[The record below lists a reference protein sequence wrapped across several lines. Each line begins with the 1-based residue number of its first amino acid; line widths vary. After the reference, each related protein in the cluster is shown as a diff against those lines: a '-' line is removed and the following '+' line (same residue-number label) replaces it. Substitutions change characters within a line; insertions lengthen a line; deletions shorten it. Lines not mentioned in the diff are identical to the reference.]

1 MKNYAVKKNEFEKVL
16 MQLPSGNRF
25 KFFFLFVL
33 LSFIFWFST
42 KLSNTY
48 QIEQSYS
55 IHWKNIPKGII
66 IDNDSSELGLS
77 ITASGIEI
85 LWYRLFKNK
94 ISLVLDENIFIGKEA
109 FASIDNER
117 FNIQQ
122 QLFDNTILNQITTP
136 VMKIAYARLGVK
148 KVKISSEPTLK
159 FRAGY
164 LSDSP
169 LTIYPDSL
177 LVWGSQDVLDTLTR
191 VKTVSFVMEDI
202 FESFKKAIVLENL
215 TNLRYDIKEVNIK
228 QEISRYSEKEFIL
241 PIEIINIPKSVRV
254 KLFPPTAN
262 VKATMPL
269 TLLNGF
275 NVKDFMLVVDYEL
288 ILKNELTHLP
298 IRLVKQPSQVKK
310 VIWEPKTVNYLIRK

>member
-1 MKNYAVKKNEFEKVL
+1 MQLKKNEFEKVL
-16 MQLPSGNRF
+16 RQLPTKDRF
-25 KFFFLFVL
+25 KFFFLFIL

-48 QIEQSYS
+48 QIEQSFS
-55 IHWKNIPKGII
+55 IHWNNIPKGIVL
-66 IDNDSSELGLS
+66 NHDSSELVLS

-94 ISLVLDENIFIGKEA
+94 INLVLNKNIFIGKEA
-109 FASIDNER
+109 FVSIDNER

-136 VMKIAYARLGVK
+136 VIKITYARLGVK
-148 KVKISSEPTLK
+148 KVKITSDPILK

-169 LTIYPDSL
+169 LTISPDSL
-177 LVWGSQDVLDTLTR
+177 LVRGSQDVLDTLTI
-191 VKTVSFVMEDI
+191 VKTVSFIMENV
-202 FESFKKAIVLENL
+202 FESFQKVIALENL
-215 TNLRYDIKEVNIK
+215 TNLQFDIHEVNIK
-228 QEISRYSEKEFIL
+228 QEVSRYSEKQFIL
-241 PIEIINIPKSVRV
+241 PIEIINIPKSVKV
-254 KLFPPTAN
+254 KLFPPTGTL
-262 VKATMPL
+262 KATMPL

-275 NVKDFMLVVDYEL
+275 NARDFMLVVDYEL

>member
-1 MKNYAVKKNEFEKVL
+1 MQLKKNEFEKVL
-16 MQLPSGNRF
+16 RQLPTKDRF
-25 KFFFLFVL
+25 KFFFLFIL

-48 QIEQSYS
+48 QIEQSFS
-55 IHWKNIPKGII
+55 IHWNNIPKGIVL
-66 IDNDSSELGLS
+66 NHDSSELVLS

-94 ISLVLDENIFIGKEA
+94 INLVLNKNIFIGKEA
-109 FASIDNER
+109 FVSIDNER

-136 VMKIAYARLGVK
+136 VIKITYARLGVK
-148 KVKISSEPTLK
+148 KVKITSDPILK

-169 LTIYPDSL
+169 LKISPDSL
-177 LVWGSQDVLDTLTR
+177 LVRGSQDILDTLTI
-191 VKTVSFVMEDI
+191 VKTVSFIMENV
-202 FESFKKAIVLENL
+202 FESFQKVIALENL
-215 TNLRYDIKEVNIK
+215 TNLQFDIQEVNIK
-228 QEISRYSEKEFIL
+228 QEVSRYSEKQFIL
-241 PIEIINIPKSVRV
+241 PIEIINIPKSVKV
-254 KLFPPTAN
+254 KLFPPTGTL
-262 VKATMPL
+262 KATMPL

-275 NVKDFMLVVDYEL
+275 NARDFMLVVDYEL

>member
-1 MKNYAVKKNEFEKVL
+1 MQLKKNEFEKVL
-16 MQLPSGNRF
+16 RLLPSKERF

-48 QIEQSYS
+48 QIEQSFS
-55 IHWKNIPKGII
+55 IHWKNIPKGIV

-136 VMKIAYARLGVK
+136 VIKIAYARLGVR
-148 KVKISSEPTLK
+148 KVKITSEPILK

-169 LTIYPDSL
+169 LTISPDSL
-177 LVWGSQDVLDTLTR
+177 LVRGSQDVLDTLTI
-191 VKTVSFVMEDI
+191 VKTVSFIMEDV
-202 FESFKKAIVLENL
+202 FESFQKVIALEDL
-215 TNLRYDIKEVNIK
+215 TNLQFDIKEVNIK
-228 QEISRYSEKEFIL
+228 QEVSRYSEKQFIL
-241 PIEIINIPKSVRV
+241 PIEIINIPKSVKV
-254 KLFPPTAN
+254 KLFPPTGTL
-262 VKATMPL
+262 KATMPL

-275 NVKDFMLVVDYEL
+275 NARDFMLVVDYEL

>member
-1 MKNYAVKKNEFEKVL
+1 MQLKKNEFEKVL
-16 MQLPSGNRF
+16 RQLPTKGRF
-25 KFFFLFVL
+25 KFFFLFIL

-48 QIEQSYS
+48 QIEQSFS
-55 IHWKNIPKGII
+55 IHWNNIPKGIVL
-66 IDNDSSELGLS
+66 NHDSSELGLS

-94 ISLVLDENIFIGKEA
+94 INLVINKNIFIGKEA
-109 FASIDNER
+109 HVSIDNER

-136 VMKIAYARLGVK
+136 VIKITYARLGVK
-148 KVKISSEPTLK
+148 KVKITSDPILK

-169 LTIYPDSL
+169 LTISPDSL
-177 LVWGSQDVLDTLTR
+177 LVRGSQDVLDTLTI
-191 VKTVSFVMEDI
+191 VKTVSFIMEDV
-202 FESFKKAIVLENL
+202 FESFQKVIALEDL
-215 TNLRYDIKEVNIK
+215 TNLQFDIKEVNIK
-228 QEISRYSEKEFIL
+228 QEVSRYSEKQFIL
-241 PIEIINIPKSVRV
+241 PIEIINIPKSVKV
-254 KLFPPTAN
+254 KLFPPTGTL
-262 VKATMPL
+262 KATMPL

-275 NVKDFMLVVDYEL
+275 NARDFMLVVDYEL

>member
-1 MKNYAVKKNEFEKVL
+1 MQLKKNEFKKVL
-16 MQLPSGNRF
+16 RQLPSKDRF

-48 QIEQSYS
+48 QIEQSFS
-55 IHWKNIPKGII
+55 IHWNNIPKGIVL
-66 IDNDSSELGLS
+66 NHDSSELGLS

-94 ISLVLDENIFIGKEA
+94 INLVLNKDIFIGKEA
-109 FASIDNER
+109 FISIDNER

-122 QLFDNTILNQITTP
+122 QLLDNTILNQIITP
-136 VMKIAYARLGVK
+136 VIKIAYVRLGVK

-169 LTIYPDSL
+169 PTIDPDSL
-177 LVWGSQDVLDTLTR
+177 LVRGSQDILDTLTM
-191 VKTVSFVMEDI
+191 VKTVSFNMEDV
-202 FESFKKAIVLENL
+202 FESFQKVIALENL
-215 TNLRYDIKEVNIK
+215 TNLQYDLQEVNIK
-228 QEISRYSEKEFIL
+228 QEISRYSEKEFVL

-254 KLFPPTAN
+254 KLFPPMAN
-262 VKATMPL
+262 LKATMPL
-269 TLLNGF
+269 TLLNGL

-288 ILKNELTHLP
+288 ILKNELIHLP

>member
-1 MKNYAVKKNEFEKVL
+1 MQLKKNEFEKVL
-16 MQLPSGNRF
+16 RLLPSKERF

-94 ISLVLDENIFIGKEA
+94 INLVLNKNIFIGKEA
-109 FASIDNER
+109 FVSIDNER

-122 QLFDNTILNQITTP
+122 QLFDNTILNQITTS
-136 VMKIAYARLGVK
+136 VIKITYARLGVK
-148 KVKISSEPTLK
+148 KVKITSDPILK

-169 LTIYPDSL
+169 LTISPDSL
-177 LVWGSQDVLDTLTR
+177 LVRGSQDVLDTLTI
-191 VKTVSFVMEDI
+191 VKTVSFIMENV
-202 FESFKKAIVLENL
+202 FESFQKVIALENL
-215 TNLRYDIKEVNIK
+215 TNLQFDIHEVNIK
-228 QEISRYSEKEFIL
+228 QEVSRYSEKQFIL
-241 PIEIINIPKSVRV
+241 PIEIINIPKSVKV
-254 KLFPPTAN
+254 KLFPPTGTL
-262 VKATMPL
+262 KATMPL

-275 NVKDFMLVVDYEL
+275 NARDFMLVVDYEL

>member
-1 MKNYAVKKNEFEKVL
+1 MQLKKNEFEKVL
-16 MQLPSGNRF
+16 RQLPTKDRF
-25 KFFFLFVL
+25 KFFFLFIL

-48 QIEQSYS
+48 QIEQSFS
-55 IHWKNIPKGII
+55 IHWNNIPKGIVL
-66 IDNDSSELGLS
+66 NHDSSELVLS

-94 ISLVLDENIFIGKEA
+94 INLVLNKNIFIGKEA
-109 FASIDNER
+109 FVSIDNER

-136 VMKIAYARLGVK
+136 VIKITYARLGVK
-148 KVKISSEPTLK
+148 KVKITSDPILK

-169 LTIYPDSL
+169 LVISPDSL
-177 LVWGSQDVLDTLTR
+177 LVIGSQDVLDTLTI
-191 VKTVSFVMEDI
+191 VKTVSFIMENV
-202 FESFKKAIVLENL
+202 FESFQKVIALENL
-215 TNLRYDIKEVNIK
+215 TNLQFDIQEVNIK
-228 QEISRYSEKEFIL
+228 QEVSRYSEKQFIL
-241 PIEIINIPKSVRV
+241 PIEIINIPKSVKV
-254 KLFPPTAN
+254 KLFPPTGTL
-262 VKATMPL
+262 KATMPL

-275 NVKDFMLVVDYEL
+275 NARDFMLVVDYEL

>member
-1 MKNYAVKKNEFEKVL
+1 MQLKKNEFEKVL
-16 MQLPSGNRF
+16 RQLPTKDRF
-25 KFFFLFVL
+25 KFFFLFIL

-48 QIEQSYS
+48 QIEQSFS
-55 IHWKNIPKGII
+55 IHWNNIPKGIVL
-66 IDNDSSELGLS
+66 NHDSSELGLS

-94 ISLVLDENIFIGKEA
+94 INLVINKNIFIGKEA
-109 FASIDNER
+109 HVSIDNER

-136 VMKIAYARLGVK
+136 VIKITYARLGVK
-148 KVKISSEPTLK
+148 KVKITSDPILK

-169 LTIYPDSL
+169 LIISPDSL
-177 LVWGSQDVLDTLTR
+177 LVRGSQDVLDTLTI
-191 VKTVSFVMEDI
+191 VKTVSFIMENV
-202 FESFKKAIVLENL
+202 FESFQKVIALENL
-215 TNLRYDIKEVNIK
+215 TNLQFDIQEVNIK
-228 QEISRYSEKEFIL
+228 QEVSRYSEKQFIL
-241 PIEIINIPKSVRV
+241 PIEIINIPKSVKV
-254 KLFPPTAN
+254 KLFPPTGTL
-262 VKATMPL
+262 KATMPL

-275 NVKDFMLVVDYEL
+275 NARDFMLVVDYEL

>member
-1 MKNYAVKKNEFEKVL
+1 MQLKKNEFEKVL
-16 MQLPSGNRF
+16 RQLPTKDRF
-25 KFFFLFVL
+25 KFFFLFIL

-48 QIEQSYS
+48 QIEQSFS
-55 IHWKNIPKGII
+55 IHWNNIPKGIVL
-66 IDNDSSELGLS
+66 NHDSSELGLS

-94 ISLVLDENIFIGKEA
+94 INLVLNKNIFIGKEA
-109 FASIDNER
+109 FVSIDNER

-122 QLFDNTILNQITTP
+122 QLFDNTILNQITTS
-136 VMKIAYARLGVK
+136 VIKITYARLGVK
-148 KVKISSEPTLK
+148 KVKITSDPILK

-169 LTIYPDSL
+169 LTISPDSL
-177 LVWGSQDVLDTLTR
+177 LVRGSQDVLDTLTI
-191 VKTVSFVMEDI
+191 VKTVSFIMENV
-202 FESFKKAIVLENL
+202 FESFQKVIALENL
-215 TNLRYDIKEVNIK
+215 TNLQFDIHEVNIK
-228 QEISRYSEKEFIL
+228 QEVSRYSEKQFIL
-241 PIEIINIPKSVRV
+241 PIEIINIPKSVKV
-254 KLFPPTAN
+254 KLFPPTGTL
-262 VKATMPL
+262 KATMPL

-275 NVKDFMLVVDYEL
+275 NARDFMLVVDYEL

>member
-1 MKNYAVKKNEFEKVL
+1 MQLKKNEFEKVL
-16 MQLPSGNRF
+16 RQLPTKDRF
-25 KFFFLFVL
+25 KFFFLFIL

-48 QIEQSYS
+48 QIEQSFS
-55 IHWKNIPKGII
+55 IHWNNIPKGIVL
-66 IDNDSSELGLS
+66 NHDSSELVLS

-94 ISLVLDENIFIGKEA
+94 INLVLNKNIFIGKEA
-109 FASIDNER
+109 FVSIDNER

-136 VMKIAYARLGVK
+136 VIKITYARLGVK
-148 KVKISSEPTLK
+148 KVKITSDPILK

-169 LTIYPDSL
+169 LTISPDSL
-177 LVWGSQDVLDTLTR
+177 LVRGSQDVLDTLTI
-191 VKTVSFVMEDI
+191 VKTVSFIMENV
-202 FESFKKAIVLENL
+202 FESFQKVIALENL
-215 TNLRYDIKEVNIK
+215 TNLQFDIKEVNIK
-228 QEISRYSEKEFIL
+228 QEVSRYSEKQFIL
-241 PIEIINIPKSVRV
+241 PIEIINIPKSVKV
-254 KLFPPTAN
+254 KLFPPTGTL
-262 VKATMPL
+262 KATMPL

-275 NVKDFMLVVDYEL
+275 NARDFMLVVDYEL

>member
-1 MKNYAVKKNEFEKVL
+1 MQLKKNEFEKVL
-16 MQLPSGNRF
+16 RQLPTKDRF

-48 QIEQSYS
+48 QIEQSFS
-55 IHWKNIPKGII
+55 IHWNNIPKGIVL
-66 IDNDSSELGLS
+66 NHDSSELVLS

-94 ISLVLDENIFIGKEA
+94 INLVLNKNIFIGKEA
-109 FASIDNER
+109 FVSIDNER

-136 VMKIAYARLGVK
+136 VIKIAYARLGVR
-148 KVKISSEPTLK
+148 KVKITSEPILK

-169 LTIYPDSL
+169 LTISPDSL
-177 LVWGSQDVLDTLTR
+177 LVRGSQDVLDTLTI
-191 VKTVSFVMEDI
+191 VKTVSFIMEDV
-202 FESFKKAIVLENL
+202 FESFQKVIALENL
-215 TNLRYDIKEVNIK
+215 TNLQFDIKEVNIK
-228 QEISRYSEKEFIL
+228 QEVSRYSEKQFIL
-241 PIEIINIPKSVRV
+241 PIEIINIPKSVKV
-254 KLFPPTAN
+254 KLFPPTGTL
-262 VKATMPL
+262 KATMPL

-275 NVKDFMLVVDYEL
+275 NARDFMLVVDYEL

>member
-1 MKNYAVKKNEFEKVL
+1 MQLKKNEFEKVL
-16 MQLPSGNRF
+16 RQLPTKDRF
-25 KFFFLFVL
+25 KFFFLFIL

-48 QIEQSYS
+48 QIEQSFS
-55 IHWKNIPKGII
+55 IHWNNIPKGIVL
-66 IDNDSSELGLS
+66 NHDSSELVLS

-94 ISLVLDENIFIGKEA
+94 ISLVLNKNIFIGKEA
-109 FASIDNER
+109 FVSIDNER

-136 VMKIAYARLGVK
+136 VIKITYARLGVK
-148 KVKISSEPTLK
+148 KVKITSDPILK

-169 LTIYPDSL
+169 LTISPDSL
-177 LVWGSQDVLDTLTR
+177 LVRGSQDVLDTLTI
-191 VKTVSFVMEDI
+191 VKTVSFIMENV
-202 FESFKKAIVLENL
+202 FESFQKVIALENL
-215 TNLRYDIKEVNIK
+215 TNLQFDIQEVNIK
-228 QEISRYSEKEFIL
+228 QEVSRYSEKQFIL
-241 PIEIINIPKSVRV
+241 PIEIINIPKSVKV
-254 KLFPPTAN
+254 KLFPPTGTL
-262 VKATMPL
+262 KATMPL

-275 NVKDFMLVVDYEL
+275 NARDFMLVVDYEL

>member
-1 MKNYAVKKNEFEKVL
+1 MQLKKNEFEKVL
-16 MQLPSGNRF
+16 SQLPTKGRF

-48 QIEQSYS
+48 KIEQSFS
-55 IHWKNIPKGII
+55 IHWNNIPKGIVL
-66 IDNDSSELGLS
+66 NHDSSELVLS

-94 ISLVLDENIFIGKEA
+94 INLVLNKNIFIGKEA
-109 FASIDNER
+109 FVSIDNER

-136 VMKIAYARLGVK
+136 VIKITYARLGVK
-148 KVKISSEPTLK
+148 KVKITSDPILK

-169 LTIYPDSL
+169 LTISPDSL
-177 LVWGSQDVLDTLTR
+177 LVRGSQDVLDTLTI
-191 VKTVSFVMEDI
+191 VKTVSFIMEDV
-202 FESFKKAIVLENL
+202 FESFQKVIALEDL
-215 TNLRYDIKEVNIK
+215 TNLQFDIKEVNIK
-228 QEISRYSEKEFIL
+228 QEVSRYSEKQFIL
-241 PIEIINIPKSVRV
+241 PIEIINIPKSVKV
-254 KLFPPTAN
+254 KLFPPTGTL
-262 VKATMPL
+262 KATMPL

-275 NVKDFMLVVDYEL
+275 NARDFMLVVDYEL

>member
-1 MKNYAVKKNEFEKVL
+1 MQLKKNEFKKVL
-16 MQLPSGNRF
+16 RQLPSKDRF

-48 QIEQSYS
+48 QIEQSFS
-55 IHWKNIPKGII
+55 IHWNNIPKGIVL
-66 IDNDSSELGLS
+66 NHDSSELGLS

-94 ISLVLDENIFIGKEA
+94 INLVLNKDIFIGKEA
-109 FASIDNER
+109 FISIDNER

-122 QLFDNTILNQITTP
+122 QLLDNTILNQIITP
-136 VMKIAYARLGVK
+136 VIKIAYVRLGVK

-169 LTIYPDSL
+169 PTVDPDSL
-177 LVWGSQDVLDTLTR
+177 LVRGPQDILDTLTM
-191 VKTVSFVMEDI
+191 VKTVSFNMEDV
-202 FESFKKAIVLENL
+202 FESFQKVIVLENL
-215 TNLRYDIKEVNIK
+215 TNLQFDIQEVNIK
-228 QEISRYSEKEFIL
+228 QEISRYSEKEFVL

-254 KLFPPTAN
+254 KLFPPMAN
-262 VKATMPL
+262 LKATMPL
-269 TLLNGF
+269 TLLNGL

-288 ILKNELTHLP
+288 ILKNELIHLP

>member
-1 MKNYAVKKNEFEKVL
+1 MQLKKNKFEKVL
-16 MQLPSGNRF
+16 RQLPSKDRF

-48 QIEQSYS
+48 QIEQSFS
-55 IHWKNIPKGII
+55 IHWKNIPKGIVI
-66 IDNDSSELGLS
+66 NNDSSELGLS

-85 LWYRLFKNK
+85 LWYRLFKKKINLILNK
-94 ISLVLDENIFIGKEA
+94 KVFIAKEA
-109 FASIDNER
+109 FISIDNER

-122 QLFDNTILNQITTP
+122 QLFDNTILNQISTP
-136 VMKIAYARLGVK
+136 TIKIAYVRLGVK
-148 KVKISSEPTLK
+148 KVKIFSEPILK

-177 LVWGSQDVLDTLTR
+177 LVRGSQEVLDTLTG
-191 VKTVSFVMEDI
+191 VKTVFFIMEDV
-202 FESFKKAIVLENL
+202 FESFQKVIVLENL
-215 TNLRYDIKEVNIK
+215 TNLQYDIQEVNIK

-262 VKATMPL
+262 LKVTMPL
-269 TLLNGF
+269 ALLNGF

-298 IRLVKQPSQVKK
+298 TQLLKQPSQVKK

>member
-1 MKNYAVKKNEFEKVL
+1 MQLKKNEFEKVL
-16 MQLPSGNRF
+16 RQLPTKDRF
-25 KFFFLFVL
+25 KFFFLFIL

-48 QIEQSYS
+48 QIEQSFS
-55 IHWKNIPKGII
+55 IHWNNIPKGIVL
-66 IDNDSSELGLS
+66 NHDSSELVLS

-94 ISLVLDENIFIGKEA
+94 INLVLNKNIFIGKEA
-109 FASIDNER
+109 FVSIDDER

-136 VMKIAYARLGVK
+136 VIKITYARLGVK
-148 KVKISSEPTLK
+148 KVKITSDPILK

-169 LTIYPDSL
+169 LTISPDSL
-177 LVWGSQDVLDTLTR
+177 LVRGSQDVLDTLTI
-191 VKTVSFVMEDI
+191 VKTVSFIMENV
-202 FESFKKAIVLENL
+202 FESFQKVIALENL
-215 TNLRYDIKEVNIK
+215 TNLQFDIQEVNIK
-228 QEISRYSEKEFIL
+228 QEVSRYSEKQFIL
-241 PIEIINIPKSVRV
+241 PIEIINIPKSVKV
-254 KLFPPTAN
+254 KLFPPTGIL
-262 VKATMPL
+262 KATMPL

-275 NVKDFMLVVDYEL
+275 NARDFMLVVDYEL

-298 IRLVKQPSQVKK
+298 TRLVKQPSQVKK

>member
-1 MKNYAVKKNEFEKVL
+1 MQLKKNEFEKVL
-16 MQLPSGNRF
+16 RQLPTKDRF
-25 KFFFLFVL
+25 KFFFLFIL

-48 QIEQSYS
+48 QIEQSFS
-55 IHWKNIPKGII
+55 IHWNNIPKGIVL
-66 IDNDSSELGLS
+66 NHDSSELVLS

-94 ISLVLDENIFIGKEA
+94 INLVLNKNIFIGKEA
-109 FASIDNER
+109 FVSIDNER

-136 VMKIAYARLGVK
+136 VIKITYARLGVK
-148 KVKISSEPTLK
+148 KVKITSDPILK

-169 LTIYPDSL
+169 LVISPDSL
-177 LVWGSQDVLDTLTR
+177 LVRGSQDVLDTLTI
-191 VKTVSFVMEDI
+191 VKTVSFIMENV
-202 FESFKKAIVLENL
+202 FESFQKVIALENL
-215 TNLRYDIKEVNIK
+215 TNLQFDIQEVNIK
-228 QEISRYSEKEFIL
+228 QEVSRYSEKQFIL
-241 PIEIINIPKSVRV
+241 PIEIINIPKSVKV
-254 KLFPPTAN
+254 KLFPPTGTL
-262 VKATMPL
+262 KATMPL

-275 NVKDFMLVVDYEL
+275 NARDFMLVVDYEL

>member
-1 MKNYAVKKNEFEKVL
+1 MQLKKNEFEKVL
-16 MQLPSGNRF
+16 RQLPTKDRF
-25 KFFFLFVL
+25 KFFFLFIL

-48 QIEQSYS
+48 QIEQSFS
-55 IHWKNIPKGII
+55 IHWNNIPKGIVL
-66 IDNDSSELGLS
+66 NHDSSELGLS

-94 ISLVLDENIFIGKEA
+94 INLVLNKNIFIGKEA
-109 FASIDNER
+109 HVSIDNER

-136 VMKIAYARLGVK
+136 VIKIAYARLGVR
-148 KVKISSEPTLK
+148 KVKITSEPILK

-169 LTIYPDSL
+169 LTISPDSL
-177 LVWGSQDVLDTLTR
+177 LVRGSQDVLDTLTI
-191 VKTVSFVMEDI
+191 VKTVSFIMENV
-202 FESFKKAIVLENL
+202 FESFQKVIALENL
-215 TNLRYDIKEVNIK
+215 TNLQFDIQEVNIK
-228 QEISRYSEKEFIL
+228 QEVSRYSEKQFIL
-241 PIEIINIPKSVRV
+241 PIEIINIPKSVKV
-254 KLFPPTAN
+254 KLFPPTGTL
-262 VKATMPL
+262 KATMPL

-275 NVKDFMLVVDYEL
+275 NARDFMLVVDYEL

>member
-1 MKNYAVKKNEFEKVL
+1 MQLKKNEFEKVL
-16 MQLPSGNRF
+16 RQLPTKDRF
-25 KFFFLFVL
+25 KFFFLFIL

-48 QIEQSYS
+48 QIEQSFS
-55 IHWKNIPKGII
+55 IHWNNIPKGIVL
-66 IDNDSSELGLS
+66 NHDSSELGLS

-94 ISLVLDENIFIGKEA
+94 INLVLNKNIFIGKEA
-109 FASIDNER
+109 HVSIDNER

-136 VMKIAYARLGVK
+136 VIKITYARLGVK
-148 KVKISSEPTLK
+148 KVKITSDPILK

-169 LTIYPDSL
+169 LTISPDSL
-177 LVWGSQDVLDTLTR
+177 LVRGSQDVLDTLTI
-191 VKTVSFVMEDI
+191 VKTVSFIMENV
-202 FESFKKAIVLENL
+202 FESFQKVIALENL
-215 TNLRYDIKEVNIK
+215 TNLQFDIQEVNIK
-228 QEISRYSEKEFIL
+228 QEVSRYSEKQFIL
-241 PIEIINIPKSVRV
+241 PIEIINIPKSVKV
-254 KLFPPTAN
+254 KLFPPTGTL
-262 VKATMPL
+262 KATMPL

-275 NVKDFMLVVDYEL
+275 NARDFMLVVDYEL

>member
-1 MKNYAVKKNEFEKVL
+1 MQLKKNEFEKVL
-16 MQLPSGNRF
+16 RQLPTKDRF
-25 KFFFLFVL
+25 KFFFLFIL

-48 QIEQSYS
+48 QIEQSFS
-55 IHWKNIPKGII
+55 IHWNNIPKGIVL
-66 IDNDSSELGLS
+66 NHDSSELGLS

-94 ISLVLDENIFIGKEA
+94 INLVINKNIFIGKEA
-109 FASIDNER
+109 HVSIDNER

-136 VMKIAYARLGVK
+136 VIKIAYARLGVR
-148 KVKISSEPTLK
+148 KVKITSEPILK

-169 LTIYPDSL
+169 LTISPDSL
-177 LVWGSQDVLDTLTR
+177 LVRGSQDVLDTLTI
-191 VKTVSFVMEDI
+191 VKTVSFIMEDV
-202 FESFKKAIVLENL
+202 FESFQKVIALEDL
-215 TNLRYDIKEVNIK
+215 TNLQFDIKEVNIK
-228 QEISRYSEKEFIL
+228 QEVSRYSEKQFIL
-241 PIEIINIPKSVRV
+241 PIEIINIPKSVKV
-254 KLFPPTAN
+254 KLFPPTGTL
-262 VKATMPL
+262 KATMPL

-275 NVKDFMLVVDYEL
+275 NARDFMLVVDYEL

>member
-1 MKNYAVKKNEFEKVL
+1 MQLKKNEFEKVL
-16 MQLPSGNRF
+16 RLLPSKERF

-48 QIEQSYS
+48 QIEQSFS

-94 ISLVLDENIFIGKEA
+94 ISLVLNENIFIDKEA
-109 FASIDNER
+109 FVSIDNER

-136 VMKIAYARLGVK
+136 VIKITYARLGVK
-148 KVKISSEPTLK
+148 KVKITSDPILK

-169 LTIYPDSL
+169 LTISPDSL
-177 LVWGSQDVLDTLTR
+177 LVRGSQDVLDTLTI
-191 VKTVSFVMEDI
+191 VKTVSFIMENV
-202 FESFKKAIVLENL
+202 FESFQKVIALENL
-215 TNLRYDIKEVNIK
+215 TNLQFDIQEVNIK
-228 QEISRYSEKEFIL
+228 QEVSRYSEKQFIL
-241 PIEIINIPKSVRV
+241 PIEIINIPKSVKV
-254 KLFPPTAN
+254 KLFPPTGTL
-262 VKATMPL
+262 KATMPL

-275 NVKDFMLVVDYEL
+275 NARDFMLVVDYEL

>member
-1 MKNYAVKKNEFEKVL
+1 MQLKKNEFEKVL
-16 MQLPSGNRF
+16 RQLPTKDRF
-25 KFFFLFVL
+25 KFFFLFIL

-48 QIEQSYS
+48 QIEQSFS
-55 IHWKNIPKGII
+55 IHWNNIPKGIVL
-66 IDNDSSELGLS
+66 NHDSSELVLS

-94 ISLVLDENIFIGKEA
+94 INLVLNKNIFIGKEA
-109 FASIDNER
+109 HVSIDNER

-136 VMKIAYARLGVK
+136 VIKITYARLGVK
-148 KVKISSEPTLK
+148 KVKITSDPILK

-169 LTIYPDSL
+169 LTISPDSL
-177 LVWGSQDVLDTLTR
+177 LVRGSQDVLDTLTI
-191 VKTVSFVMEDI
+191 VKTVSFIMENV
-202 FESFKKAIVLENL
+202 FESFQKVIALENL
-215 TNLRYDIKEVNIK
+215 TNLQFDIQEVNIK
-228 QEISRYSEKEFIL
+228 QEVSRYSEKQFIL
-241 PIEIINIPKSVRV
+241 PIEIINIPKSVKV
-254 KLFPPTAN
+254 KLFPPTGTL
-262 VKATMPL
+262 KATMPL

-275 NVKDFMLVVDYEL
+275 NARDFMLVVDYEL

>member
-1 MKNYAVKKNEFEKVL
+1 MQLKKNEFEKVL
-16 MQLPSGNRF
+16 RQLPTKDRF

-48 QIEQSYS
+48 QIEQSFS
-55 IHWKNIPKGII
+55 IHWNNIPKGIVL
-66 IDNDSSELGLS
+66 NHDSSELGLS

-94 ISLVLDENIFIGKEA
+94 INLVLNKNIFIGKEA
-109 FASIDNER
+109 FVSIDNER

-136 VMKIAYARLGVK
+136 VIKITYARLGVK
-148 KVKISSEPTLK
+148 KVKITSEPILK

-169 LTIYPDSL
+169 LTISPDSL
-177 LVWGSQDVLDTLTR
+177 LVRGSQDVLDTLTI
-191 VKTVSFVMEDI
+191 VKTVSFIMEDV
-202 FESFKKAIVLENL
+202 FESFQKVIALENL
-215 TNLRYDIKEVNIK
+215 TNLQFDIQEVNIK
-228 QEISRYSEKEFIL
+228 QEVSRYSEKQFIL
-241 PIEIINIPKSVRV
+241 PIEIINIPKSVKV
-254 KLFPPTAN
+254 KLFPPTGTL
-262 VKATMPL
+262 KATMPL

-275 NVKDFMLVVDYEL
+275 NARDFMLVVDYEL

>member
-1 MKNYAVKKNEFEKVL
+1 MQLKKNEFEKVL
-16 MQLPSGNRF
+16 RQLPTKDRF
-25 KFFFLFVL
+25 KFFFLFIL

-48 QIEQSYS
+48 QIEQSFS
-55 IHWKNIPKGII
+55 IHWNNIPKGIVL
-66 IDNDSSELGLS
+66 NHDSSELVLS

-94 ISLVLDENIFIGKEA
+94 INLVINKNIFIGKEA
-109 FASIDNER
+109 FVSIDNER

-122 QLFDNTILNQITTP
+122 QLFDNTILNQITTS
-136 VMKIAYARLGVK
+136 VIKITYARLGVK
-148 KVKISSEPTLK
+148 KVKITSDPILK

-169 LTIYPDSL
+169 LTISPDSL
-177 LVWGSQDVLDTLTR
+177 LVRGSQDVLDTLTI
-191 VKTVSFVMEDI
+191 VKTVSFIMENV
-202 FESFKKAIVLENL
+202 FESFQKVIALENL
-215 TNLRYDIKEVNIK
+215 TNLQFDIQEVNIK
-228 QEISRYSEKEFIL
+228 QEVSRYSEKQFIL
-241 PIEIINIPKSVRV
+241 PIEIINIPKSVKV
-254 KLFPPTAN
+254 KLFPPTGTL
-262 VKATMPL
+262 KATMPL

-275 NVKDFMLVVDYEL
+275 NARDFMLVVDYEL

>member
-1 MKNYAVKKNEFEKVL
+1 MQLKKNEFEKIL
-16 MQLPSGNRF
+16 RQLPTKGRF
-25 KFFFLFVL
+25 KIFSLFVL

-48 QIEQSYS
+48 KIEQSFS
-55 IHWKNIPKGII
+55 IHWNNIPKGIVL
-66 IDNDSSELGLS
+66 NHDSSELGLS

-85 LWYRLFKNK
+85 LWYRLFKKK
-94 ISLVLDENIFIGKEA
+94 INLVLNKNVFIGKEA
-109 FASIDNER
+109 FVSIDNER

-136 VMKIAYARLGVK
+136 VIKIAYARLGVR
-148 KVKISSEPTLK
+148 KVKITSEPILK

-169 LTIYPDSL
+169 LTISPDSL
-177 LVWGSQDVLDTLTR
+177 LVRGSQDVLDTLTI
-191 VKTVSFVMEDI
+191 VKTVSFIMEDV
-202 FESFKKAIVLENL
+202 FESFQKVIALEDL
-215 TNLRYDIKEVNIK
+215 TNLQFDIKEVNIK
-228 QEISRYSEKEFIL
+228 QEVSRYSEKQFIL
-241 PIEIINIPKSVRV
+241 PIEIINIPKSVKV
-254 KLFPPTAN
+254 KLFPPTGTL
-262 VKATMPL
+262 KATMPL

-275 NVKDFMLVVDYEL
+275 NARDFMLVVDYEL

>member
-1 MKNYAVKKNEFEKVL
+1 MQLKKNEFEKVL
-16 MQLPSGNRF
+16 RQLPTKDRF
-25 KFFFLFVL
+25 KFFFLFIL

-48 QIEQSYS
+48 QIEQSFS
-55 IHWKNIPKGII
+55 IHWNNIPKGIVL
-66 IDNDSSELGLS
+66 NHDSSELVLS

-94 ISLVLDENIFIGKEA
+94 INLVLNKNIFIGKEA
-109 FASIDNER
+109 FVSIDNER

-136 VMKIAYARLGVK
+136 VIKITYARLGVK
-148 KVKISSEPTLK
+148 KVKITSDPILK

-169 LTIYPDSL
+169 LTISPDSL
-177 LVWGSQDVLDTLTR
+177 LVRGSQDVLDTLTI
-191 VKTVSFVMEDI
+191 VKTVSFIMENV
-202 FESFKKAIVLENL
+202 FESFQKVIALENL
-215 TNLRYDIKEVNIK
+215 TNLQFDIQEVNIN
-228 QEISRYSEKEFIL
+228 QEVSRYSEKQFIL
-241 PIEIINIPKSVRV
+241 PIEIINIPKSVKV
-254 KLFPPTAN
+254 KLFPPTGTL
-262 VKATMPL
+262 KATMPL

-275 NVKDFMLVVDYEL
+275 NARDFMLVVDYEL

>member
-1 MKNYAVKKNEFEKVL
+1 MQLKKNEFEKVL
-16 MQLPSGNRF
+16 RQLPTKDRF
-25 KFFFLFVL
+25 KFFFLFIL

-48 QIEQSYS
+48 QIEQSFS
-55 IHWKNIPKGII
+55 IHWNNIPKGIVL
-66 IDNDSSELGLS
+66 NHDSSELVLS

-94 ISLVLDENIFIGKEA
+94 ISLVLNKNIFIGKEA
-109 FASIDNER
+109 FVSIDNER

-136 VMKIAYARLGVK
+136 VIKITYARLGVK
-148 KVKISSEPTLK
+148 KVKITSDPILK

-169 LTIYPDSL
+169 LTISPDSL
-177 LVWGSQDVLDTLTR
+177 LVRGSQDVLDTLTI
-191 VKTVSFVMEDI
+191 VKTVSFIMENV
-202 FESFKKAIVLENL
+202 FESFQKVIALENL
-215 TNLRYDIKEVNIK
+215 TNLQFDIQEVNIK
-228 QEISRYSEKEFIL
+228 QEVSRYSEKQFIL
-241 PIEIINIPKSVRV
+241 PIEIINIPKSVKV
-254 KLFPPTAN
+254 KLFPPTGTL
-262 VKATMPL
+262 KATMPL

-275 NVKDFMLVVDYEL
+275 NARDFMLVVDYEL

-310 VIWEPKTVNYLIRK
+310 VILEPKTVNYLIRK

>member
-1 MKNYAVKKNEFEKVL
+1 MQLKKNEFEKVL
-16 MQLPSGNRF
+16 RQLPTKDRF
-25 KFFFLFVL
+25 KFFFLFIL

-48 QIEQSYS
+48 QIEQSFS
-55 IHWKNIPKGII
+55 IHWNNIPKGIVL
-66 IDNDSSELGLS
+66 NHDSSELVLS

-94 ISLVLDENIFIGKEA
+94 INLVLNKNIFIGKEA
-109 FASIDNER
+109 FVSIDNER

-136 VMKIAYARLGVK
+136 VIKIAYARLGVR
-148 KVKISSEPTLK
+148 KVKITSEPILK

-169 LTIYPDSL
+169 LTISPDSL
-177 LVWGSQDVLDTLTR
+177 LVRGSQDVLDTLTI
-191 VKTVSFVMEDI
+191 VKTVSFIMENV
-202 FESFKKAIVLENL
+202 FESFQKVIALENL
-215 TNLRYDIKEVNIK
+215 TNLQFDIQEVNIK
-228 QEISRYSEKEFIL
+228 QEVSRYSEKQFIL
-241 PIEIINIPKSVRV
+241 PIEIINIPKSVKV
-254 KLFPPTAN
+254 KLFPPTGTL
-262 VKATMPL
+262 KATMPL

-275 NVKDFMLVVDYEL
+275 NARDFMLVVDYEL

>member
-1 MKNYAVKKNEFEKVL
+1 MQLKKNEFEKVL
-16 MQLPSGNRF
+16 RQLPSKDRF

-48 QIEQSYS
+48 QLEQSFS
-55 IHWKNIPKGII
+55 INWNNIPKGIVL
-66 IDNDSSELGLS
+66 NHNSSELGLS

-85 LWYRLFKNK
+85 LWYRLFKKK
-94 ISLVLDENIFIGKEA
+94 INLVLNKNVFIGKDA
-109 FASIDNER
+109 FVSIDNER

-122 QLFDNTILNQITTP
+122 QLLDNTILNQITTP
-136 VMKIAYARLGVK
+136 VIKIAYVRLAVK

-169 LTIYPDSL
+169 LTIDPDSL
-177 LVWGSQDVLDTLTR
+177 LVRGSQDVLDTLTM
-191 VKTVSFVMEDI
+191 VKTVSFIMEDV
-202 FESFKKAIVLENL
+202 FESFQKVIVLENQ
-215 TNLRYDIKEVNIK
+215 TNLQFDIQEVNIK

-254 KLFPPTAN
+254 KLFPPTAII
-262 VKATMPL
+262 KATMPL

-275 NVKDFMLVVDYEL
+275 NARDFMLVVDYEL

-298 IRLVKQPSQVKK
+298 ILLVKQPSQVKK

>member
-1 MKNYAVKKNEFEKVL
+1 MQLKKNEFEKVL
-16 MQLPSGNRF
+16 RQLPTKDRF
-25 KFFFLFVL
+25 KFFFLFIL

-48 QIEQSYS
+48 QIEQSFS
-55 IHWKNIPKGII
+55 IHWNNIPKGIVL
-66 IDNDSSELGLS
+66 NHDSSELVLS

-94 ISLVLDENIFIGKEA
+94 INLVLNKNIFIGKEA
-109 FASIDNER
+109 FVSIDNER

-136 VMKIAYARLGVK
+136 VIKITYARLGVK
-148 KVKISSEPTLK
+148 KVKITSDPILK

-169 LTIYPDSL
+169 LKISPDSL
-177 LVWGSQDVLDTLTR
+177 LVRGSQDVLDTLTI
-191 VKTVSFVMEDI
+191 VKTVSFIMENV
-202 FESFKKAIVLENL
+202 FESFQKVIALENL
-215 TNLRYDIKEVNIK
+215 TNLQFDIQEVNIK
-228 QEISRYSEKEFIL
+228 QEVSRYSEKQFIL
-241 PIEIINIPKSVRV
+241 PIEIINIPKSVKV
-254 KLFPPTAN
+254 KLFPPTGTL
-262 VKATMPL
+262 KATMPL

-275 NVKDFMLVVDYEL
+275 NARDFMLVVDYEL

>member
-1 MKNYAVKKNEFEKVL
+1 MQLKKNEFEKVL
-16 MQLPSGNRF
+16 RLLPSKERF

-48 QIEQSYS
+48 QIEQSFS
-55 IHWKNIPKGII
+55 IHWNNIPKGIVL
-66 IDNDSSELGLS
+66 NHDSSELVLS

-94 ISLVLDENIFIGKEA
+94 INLVLNKNIFIGKEA
-109 FASIDNER
+109 FVSIDNER

-136 VMKIAYARLGVK
+136 VIKITYARLGVK
-148 KVKISSEPTLK
+148 KVKITSDPILK

-169 LTIYPDSL
+169 LTISPDSL
-177 LVWGSQDVLDTLTR
+177 LVRGSQDVLDTLTI
-191 VKTVSFVMEDI
+191 VKTVSFIMENV
-202 FESFKKAIVLENL
+202 FESFQKVIALENL
-215 TNLRYDIKEVNIK
+215 TNLQFDIQEVNIK
-228 QEISRYSEKEFIL
+228 QEVSRYSEKQFIL
-241 PIEIINIPKSVRV
+241 PIEIINIPKSVKV
-254 KLFPPTAN
+254 KLFPPTGTL
-262 VKATMPL
+262 KATMPL

-275 NVKDFMLVVDYEL
+275 NARDFMLVVDYEL

>member
-1 MKNYAVKKNEFEKVL
+1 MQLKKNEFEKFL
-16 MQLPSGNRF
+16 KRFPTKDRF

-48 QIEQSYS
+48 QIEQSFS
-55 IHWKNIPKGII
+55 IHWKNIPKEIVL
-66 IDNDSSELGLS
+66 NHDSSELSLS

-94 ISLVLDENIFIGKEA
+94 INLVINKNIFIGKEA
-109 FASIDNER
+109 HVSIDNER

-136 VMKIAYARLGVK
+136 VIKIAYARLGVR
-148 KVKISSEPTLK
+148 KVKITSEPILK

-169 LTIYPDSL
+169 LTISPDSL
-177 LVWGSQDVLDTLTR
+177 LVRGSQDVLDTLTI
-191 VKTVSFVMEDI
+191 VKTVSFIMEDV
-202 FESFKKAIVLENL
+202 FESFQKVIALEDL
-215 TNLRYDIKEVNIK
+215 TNLQFDIQEVNIK
-228 QEISRYSEKEFIL
+228 QEVSRYSEKQFIL
-241 PIEIINIPKSVRV
+241 PIEIINIPKSVKV
-254 KLFPPTAN
+254 KLFPPTGTL
-262 VKATMPL
+262 KATMPL

-275 NVKDFMLVVDYEL
+275 NARDFMLVVDYEL

-298 IRLVKQPSQVKK
+298 ILLVKQPSQVKK

>member
-1 MKNYAVKKNEFEKVL
+1 MQLKKNEFEKVL
-16 MQLPSGNRF
+16 RQLPTKDRF

-48 QIEQSYS
+48 QIEQSFS
-55 IHWKNIPKGII
+55 IHWNNIPKGIVL
-66 IDNDSSELGLS
+66 NHDSSELVLS

-94 ISLVLDENIFIGKEA
+94 INLVLNKNIFIGKEA
-109 FASIDNER
+109 FVSIDNER

-136 VMKIAYARLGVK
+136 VIKITYARLGVK
-148 KVKISSEPTLK
+148 KVKITSDPILK

-169 LTIYPDSL
+169 LTISPDSL
-177 LVWGSQDVLDTLTR
+177 LVRGSQDVLDTLTI
-191 VKTVSFVMEDI
+191 VKTVSFIMENV
-202 FESFKKAIVLENL
+202 FESFQKVIALENL
-215 TNLRYDIKEVNIK
+215 TNLQFDIQEVNIK
-228 QEISRYSEKEFIL
+228 QEVSRYSEKQFIL
-241 PIEIINIPKSVRV
+241 PIEIINIPKSVKV
-254 KLFPPTAN
+254 KLFPPTGTL
-262 VKATMPL
+262 KATMPL

-275 NVKDFMLVVDYEL
+275 NARDFMLVVDYEL